1 MIHKILNAYFAIR
14 KPQKVTWNIVL
25 SIGFTVIF
33 IISNIVL
40 LLGKFNVILKLVIQI
55 IIAVLFLAFVVYS
68 ENKRCQKWKN
78 DFNEYNTTLDE
89 ISKILKSFEYQN
101 DSGFSNWY
109 SKEKIEYLIDS
120 AKKWITEQNESKAKL
135 EKLVHVVVL
144 PVVGFVAA
152 VIQDNAT
159 LEDAVSIGIIVIVA
173 VVIGYA
179 VDRGVSMVVDA
190 IIKTASIDRMTML
203 IDLLQDLKARDFT

>member
-14 KPQKVTWNIVL
+14 KPQKVTRDIVL

-40 LLGKFNVILKLVIQI
+40 LFWKLNVILKLVIQI

-68 ENKRCQKWKN
+68 ENKRCQKWKK
-78 DFNEYNTTLDE
+78 DFKEYNKTLDE
-89 ISKILKSFEYQN
+89 MSKLLKSFKFQN
-101 DSGFSNWY
+101 DSGCSNWY

-120 AKKWITEQNESKAKL
+120 AKRWITEQNESKAKL

-159 LEDAVSIGIIVIVA
+159 VEDVVSIGIIVIVA

>member
-14 KPQKVTWNIVL
+14 KPQKVTWDIVL
-25 SIGFTVIF
+25 SIVITAIF

-40 LLGKFNVILKLVIQI
+40 LLGELNVIIKLVIQI

-68 ENKRCQKWKN
+68 ENKRCQKWKK
-78 DFNEYNTTLDE
+78 DFKEYNKTLDE
-89 ISKILKSFEYQN
+89 ISKLLKSFKFQN
-101 DSGFSNWY
+101 DSGCSNWY
-109 SKEKIEYLIDS
+109 SKEKIKYLIDS

-159 LEDAVSIGIIVIVA
+159 VEDAVSIGIIVIVA

-203 IDLLQDLKARDFT
+203 IELLQDLKARDFT

>member
-14 KPQKVTWNIVL
+14 KPQKVTRDIVL
-25 SIGFTVIF
+25 SIGFTAIF

-40 LLGKFNVILKLVIQI
+40 LFGDLNVILKLVIQI
-55 IIAVLFLAFVVYS
+55 IIAVLFLMFVVYS

-78 DFNEYNTTLDE
+78 DFNEYNKTLDE
-89 ISKILKSFEYQN
+89 ISKLLKSFKFQN
-101 DSGFSNWY
+101 DSGCSDWY
-109 SKEKIEYLIDS
+109 SKEKIKYLINS

-159 LEDAVSIGIIVIVA
+159 VEDAVSIGIIVIVA

-179 VDRGVSMVVDA
+179 VDRGASMVVDA

>member
-1 MIHKILNAYFAIR
+1 MIHKILNAYFAIK
-14 KPQKVTWNIVL
+14 KPQKATWDIVL
-25 SIGFTVIF
+25 SIVFTVIF

-40 LLGKFNVILKLVIQI
+40 LFLEFNVIIKLVIQI
-55 IIAVLFLAFVVYS
+55 IIAVLFLTFVVYS

-101 DSGFSNWY
+101 DSGCCNWH

-120 AKKWITEQNESKAKL
+120 AKRWITERNESKAKL

-152 VIQDNAT
+152 VIQNNAT
-159 LEDAVSIGIIVIVA
+159 VEDAVSIGFLVIVA

-190 IIKTASIDRMTML
+190 IIKTASVDRMTML
-203 IDLLQDLKARDFT
+203 LDLLQDLKARDFT

>member
-1 MIHKILNAYFAIR
+1 MIHKILNAYLAIR
-14 KPQKVTWNIVL
+14 TPKKVTWDIVL
-25 SIGFTVIF
+25 SIVFTVIF

-40 LLGKFNVILKLVIQI
+40 LFLEFNVIIKLVIQI

-68 ENKRCQKWKN
+68 ENKRCQKWKK
-78 DFNEYNTTLDE
+78 DFKEYNKTLDE
-89 ISKILKSFEYQN
+89 ISKLLKSFKFQN

-203 IDLLQDLKARDFT
+203 LDLLQDLKARDFT

>member
-1 MIHKILNAYFAIR
+1 MIHKVLNAYFAKKNFKKLTSDVALPILVDAIYVVVIIALLFF
-14 KPQKVTWNIVL
+14 KWNIYIKLAVQFSA
-25 SIGFTVIF
+25 SI
-33 IISNIVL
+33 
-40 LLGKFNVILKLVIQI
+40 
-55 IIAVLFLAFVVYS
+55 LFLTFVVYS

-101 DSGFSNWY
+101 DSGCCNWR

-120 AKKWITEQNESKAKL
+120 AKRWITEQNESKAKL

-152 VIQDNAT
+152 VIQNNAT
-159 LEDAVSIGIIVIVA
+159 VEDAVSIV
-173 VVIGYA
+173 
-179 VDRGVSMVVDA
+179 
-190 IIKTASIDRMTML
+190 
-203 IDLLQDLKARDFT
+203 F